1 MAEGDCFALLA
12 MTALSCHCEERSD
25 ETIPSPLRRN
35 NSVRRPAQRA
45 DLGELARQ
53 FRPALAGILALVEFA
68 VMAARDDESGIG
80 LVRRKSP
87 DRRVRF
93 HRQFRHM
100 PAFAAI
106 GRALDCAGRAD
117 RTVA

>member
-1 MAEGDCFALLA
+1 M
-12 MTALSCHCEERSD
+12 
-25 ETIPSPLRRN
+25 PSPMRRN

-68 VMAARDDESGIG
+68 VMAARDDESAIG

-87 DRRVRF
+87 DRRVQF

-100 PAFAAI
+100 PAFAPI
-106 GRALDCAGRAD
+106 CRALDCPDPAYRTLAGRD
-117 RTVA
+117 T